1 MEAKALMCIGRYG
14 HCIGCLVAGFVG
26 RRGLEVWLEI
36 DRERE
41 KLQSCTGIESEQPDL
56 WWRDGPGHGD
66 QQN

>member
-1 MEAKALMCIGRYG
+1 M
-14 HCIGCLVAGFVG
+14 
-26 RRGLEVWLEI
+26 EVWLDI

-66 QQN
+66 QEN